1 MRRLNEILLFSF
13 LISFVFTFKCGHNM
27 IRNITPISIELSKPK
42 TTNKNLTRL
51 LEEKHPIKF
60 YIDDT
65 TIKSQVDGAR
75 ITNEYL
81 DEVMNALKTATE
93 MFEQLLKVART
104 GNIKIEV
111 DISDYGI
118 TQVSDNVKTTG
129 VDADIVIFPSF
140 NSSLSNGIEAAA
152 APIVL
157 ENNNKGRPIAGIV
170 YLNTKNYNF
179 AKSNSEEYLEMLF
192 FHELSHVL
200 VFSDALFKNFANIA
214 NPYTTSIING
224 IQRTLLSTPKVIE
237 KAKQY
242 FGCDSLTGVELEDQG
257 GEGTAMGHWESR
269 IMLGDYMIGADYGE
283 TVISEISLAVFEDSG
298 WYDVNY
304 YTGGLFR
311 YGKGKGCSF
320 LNQKCASDSYVL
332 SGNEFCKGK
341 AEPFCLSGRTG
352 RGICYISSY
361 TKELNTQY
369 QYYSDP
375 TKGGYEPA
383 DYCPVAFAPSDENY
397 YYPTSCSFGKIDEF
411 PSSLAQEIGNSSVC
425 MISSLTPQNGSGLS
439 EYRNKMR
446 SMCYP
451 ITCDNTSKTV
461 TIKIG
466 PFTISCPK
474 EGGEKTLDGYTGS
487 IFCPDYNLVCT
498 GTSFCNE
505 PISCIKLKSIP
516 LDGTFTYDYKAN
528 NDQNVKSSNI
538 KGNGSNLSIS
548 LSMIII
554 LIVELLL

>member
-13 LISFVFTFKCGHNM
+13 LISLVFTFKCGHNM

-42 TTNKNLTRL
+42 NTNKNSTRL

-65 TIKSQVDGAR
+65 TIKSQVDEYK

-81 DEVMNALKTATE
+81 DEVISSLKKATG
-93 MFEQLLKVART
+93 MFEQLLRVTRT
-104 GNIKIEV
+104 GNIKIVTDLGE
-111 DISDYGI
+111 YGI
-118 TQVSDNVKTTG
+118 TRVSNEVKTNG

-140 NSSLSNGIEAAA
+140 NSSLSDGIEAAA

-157 ENNNKGRPIAGIV
+157 ESNNKGKPIAGVV
-170 YLNTKNYNF
+170 YLNTKDYNF

-192 FHELSHVL
+192 FHEVSHIL
-200 VFSDALFKNFANIA
+200 VFSGNLFPNFVNID

-224 IQRTLLSTPKVIE
+224 FERTLLSTPKVIE

-320 LNQKCASDSYVL
+320 LNQRCASDSYVL
-332 SGNEFCKGK
+332 SGNEFCKNK

-352 RGICYISSY
+352 RGICYISNYPKALS
-361 TKELNTQY
+361 TSY
-369 QYYSDP
+369 QYFSDP
-375 TKGGYEPA
+375 TKGGYMYA

-397 YYPTSCSFGKIDEF
+397 YYPTSCSFGKIDEI
-411 PSSLAQEIGNSSVC
+411 PSSLAQVIGSSSVC
-425 MISSLTPQNGSGLS
+425 MMSSLTPQNGSGLS

-461 TIKIG
+461 TIHIG
-466 PFTISCPK
+466 SSTISCPK

-487 IFCPDYNLVCT
+487 VFCPDYNLVCT
-498 GTSFCNE
+498 GTSFCND
-505 PISCIKLKSIP
+505 PFSCINLKSIP
-516 LDGTFTYDYKAN
+516 LDGTFTYDYQAN